1 MNAIT
6 LIWKQVLKELKLFQM
21 KENKEDAVEKTDK
34 EPQKTLNVMKLNIPF
49 PCRTLHR
56 LMEGRKRQNE
66 NNRSD

>member
-34 EPQKTLNVMKLNIPF
+34 RAT
-49 PCRTLHR
+49 
-56 LMEGRKRQNE
+56 E
-66 NNRSD
+66 NAKMS